1 MAVASVIIPTYNR
14 AAYVRRAVDS
24 VLDQTVQDV
33 DVIVVDDG
41 STDKTRQVLSSYR
54 GRIRHIYQPN
64 AGVSAAR
71 NAGVRLAESKWLAFL
86 DSDDVWLPQKL
97 ERQLECVAET
107 GAEVC
112 FTQMLG
118 GKYDAHRPPRPEATR
133 EQARR
138 YRLFQDPFRLM
149 WVVSNGLHVQT
160 MLVST
165 DRWHQTGGFDE
176 SLCLAEDTHLI
187 YKLALMVP
195 FALVDE
201 PLVFLERAT
210 DRGGLIDDSF
220 ETRRRLYDEQIRIL
234 RDACVRYP
242 GRDRAVVAA
251 LRSSLG
257 YALSRRA
264 EWACADRDYA
274 VARRLARDAICHLGH
289 SRVLAR
295 SLMVYLLP
303 RLVGRRR
310 RALCADS

>member
-1 MAVASVIIPTYNR
+1 MALTSVIIPTYNR

-24 VLDQTVQDV
+24 VLGQTVQGL

-41 STDKTRQVLSSYR
+41 STDETKQVLSFYR
-54 GRIRHIYQPN
+54 DRIRYVYQPN

-71 NAGVRLAESKWLAFL
+71 NAGARLAKSEWLAFL
-86 DSDDVWLPQKL
+86 DSDDAWLPHKL

-112 FTQMLG
+112 FTWMLG
-118 GKYDAHRPPRPEATR
+118 DKYDANGSPPFEANR
-133 EQARR
+133 EPTGKN
-138 YRLFQDPFRLM
+138 RLFRDPFRLM

-176 SLCLAEDTHLI
+176 SLRVAEDTHLI
-187 YKLALMVP
+187 YRLALMMP

-201 PLVFLERAT
+201 PLVFRERAA
-210 DRGGLIDDSF
+210 DRGGLIDGNF
-220 ETRRRLYDEQIRIL
+220 ETCRRLYDEQIRIL
-234 RDACVRYP
+234 RDACLKYP
-242 GRDRAVVAA
+242 GRDREVMAA
-251 LRSSLG
+251 LRSGLG

-274 VARRLARDAICHLGH
+274 TARRLARDAICHLGH

-295 SLMVYLLP
+295 SLMVCLFPGLI
-303 RLVGRRR
+303 GHRRR
-310 RALCADS
+310 LLCANS